1 MEDSIFSLTLTRLH
15 LAEQALK
22 NNKKVVIGETKGSE
36 ISLQKKKKKRFS
48 SLFPSFSVLLRFLCV

>member
-15 LAEQALK
+15 LAEQAFK